1 MVSWFH
7 VYQSPEHQGVMVCV
21 CGCVSETCLSKRA
34 KIWPLRQSRS
44 TEIHHDKCP
53 WYIYI
58 LIIMNHHIIW
68 FHLMRQRKP
77 MIGTKSKRLL
87 IGTPKITKFLV
98 LWRQERLI
106 LDTESCSLYHHLQ
119 GGLVCIQHHRF
130 GDPILRT
137 CGKVAPVAGSW
148 RMRLHHLGPD
158 IFLNSRIRW
167 NWNLEISDKMICG
180 LQALTKT
187 DQSSITAITFVIEKL
202 ASTSTCINTHG
213 HRELLN
219 PPSLLPALR
228 GLLDSAWQRPDQSQD
243 RFFRW

>member
-1 MVSWFH
+1 MISCIPVARTPGSH
-7 VYQSPEHQGVMVCV
+7 GVCV

-58 LIIMNHHIIW
+58 YVNNHESSYH
-68 FHLMRQRKP
+68 
-77 MIGTKSKRLL
+77 MISPNAPAQTYDWNEIKAVANRH
-87 IGTPKITKFLV
+87 TKITKFLV

-106 LDTESCSLYHHLQ
+106 LATESCSLYHHLQ